1 MSTAASPP
9 PPVTP
14 APSAARW
21 RAIALMLLA
30 ASVLLAMG
38 LWLLRSAIVTAM
50 IRRNLATRGVSC
62 EPFEVEASAT
72 IGDLVIAPTRCTV
85 REGVIAGLAWDAPM
99 RAHLEGSTM
108 ASLEV
113 ETLEVT
119 RRAGEDEAPDAVG
132 TALGV
137 WMQAPARVGGVVHF
151 ASRLSEIDSPALH
164 VARLVVIREG
174 GQEHEH
180 ELELERIEC
189 PAREAGAPVR
199 IAIEGLTLAA
209 GDGPLGVSAVPRLRD
224 VSVEA
229 DRSHGTIE
237 GTADATLTLPGLGSL
252 QLGSLVTQRVIVT
265 AEQLDT
271 QPRWSVE
278 LR

>member
-1 MSTAASPP
+1 MSSATSTP

-21 RAIALMLLA
+21 RAFALMLLA
-30 ASVLLAMG
+30 ASVVLAMG

-72 IGDLVIAPTRCTV
+72 LGELVIAPARCTV

-119 RRAGEDEAPDAVG
+119 RRAGGDEAPDAAG

-137 WMQAPARVGGVVHF
+137 WMEAPARVGGVVHF

-164 VARLVVIREG
+164 VARLTVNREG
-174 GQEHEH
+174 GEAH
-180 ELELERIEC
+180 ELELEHIEC

-199 IAIEGLTLAA
+199 IAIEELTLAA
-209 GDGPLGVSAVPRLRD
+209 GEGPLGVSAEPRLRD

-237 GTADATLTLPGLGSL
+237 GTADATLSLPGLGSL